1 MSEPDAPYHVHV
13 YYDTRS
19 RAAAGELREQLLRMV
34 VPDGEPGFAYV
45 GELRDHKVGPHPV
58 PQFEAHFRAA
68 FLPRVLAIVRDAGFT
83 VLVHP
88 LTLDDTADHTSLAQ
102 WIGDP
107 IPLDLGVL
115 DPPGINQG
123 LDRFGKRDF

>member
-1 MSEPDAPYHVHV
+1 MTTPDAPYHVHV
-13 YYDTRS
+13 YYEART
-19 RAAAGELREQLLRMV
+19 RAAAAAYRDRLLKMV
-34 VPDGEPGFAYV
+34 VPDGEPGLLYV

-58 PQFEAHFRAA
+58 PQFEVRFRASL
-68 FLPRVLAIVRDAGFT
+68 LPTLLPLVRASGFT

-88 LTLDDTADHTSLAQ
+88 LTLDDMADHTSLAQ
-102 WIGDP
+102 WIGEP

-123 LDRFGKRDF
+123 FERFGKRDI